1 MGPQPVRSRLLAAAT
16 AVGLLGPLAVALVLL
31 GPHLSVPFFCVVSGG
46 ECSGSQAATRVMLVV
61 LGYVAALLG
70 ALLVGLALSGRPALV
85 YRILWGQV
93 LFKR

>member
-1 MGPQPVRSRLLAAAT
+1 
-16 AVGLLGPLAVALVLL
+16 
-31 GPHLSVPFFCVVSGG
+31 
-46 ECSGSQAATRVMLVV
+46 MLVV